1 MTAGKPADFYVR
13 GSRMTKAQMIA
24 RLKVLAKI
32 LGRDVDTSG
41 TQAELEQRLME
52 WEEEA
57 ASLSPTGEDA
67 EQQLTQISNDSQPV
81 RIEENGKG
89 VWVKMLRSCHLL
101 ALNDVGVSRSVLA
114 VAGQRIFIEIR
125 HADSVVAEGLA
136 VVSEY
141 DDA

>member
-1 MTAGKPADFYVR
+1 
-13 GSRMTKAQMIA
+13 
-24 RLKVLAKI
+24 
-32 LGRDVDTSG
+32 
-41 TQAELEQRLME
+41 
-52 WEEEA
+52 
-57 ASLSPTGEDA
+57 LSPTGEDA

>member
-1 MTAGKPADFYVR
+1 

-24 RLKVLAKI
+24 RLKVMAKI

-57 ASLSPTGEDA
+57 ASLPSTEANSSELKGATSQKNKPVPTKGD
-67 EQQLTQISNDSQPV
+67 
-81 RIEENGKG
+81 G
-89 VWVKMLRSCHLL
+89 VWVRMLASCHLV
-101 ALNDVGVSRSVLA
+101 ALNESGFPQSQLTVT
-114 VAGQRIFIEIR
+114 GQRVFIEAYR
-125 HADSVVAEGLA
+125 VNELVNAGLA
-136 VVSEY
+136 VVSKY